1 MKLKI
6 KLPLLFLL
14 MLVTLVFL
22 FLGIRMYTVEKLFPG
37 YKDFDDDLENL
48 FPGYKDYDN
57 DNENIADGVAA
68 LYPDQEGIAAYLR
81 RVSNVQNVSLK
92 LYNQDASVVLLSYLK
107 PHDDY
112 DDEAL
117 KNFWIPVKT
126 SQHRLVYFLEI
137 ERSRQWGQNS
147 KEQFMLFFWL
157 LMILIAAIFAGL
169 TVYFHF
175 SITRP
180 ILTLNTRL
188 KSVNIGH
195 SFTSLYSKRKDE
207 LGELYYYFNEMQE
220 RLHQAHQE
228 QVDMIAAI
236 AHDLR
241 TPLTTI
247 NGFVELLTLQQNLS
261 ESDKQEYYEL
271 ILKKSKHM
279 VDLINYFLAFTKDEL
294 ELEVIDKEPVP
305 VLKLFESI
313 AAEYETELSGL
324 DYRLNWRH
332 SFDSNQVVMI
342 NEPMI
347 RRVFGNLF
355 SNTLRYGEKKDL
367 QIYLSGYPDR
377 EGDYAHFQV
386 EDNGVGVPEED
397 LSFLFQKFFT
407 VDKSRKNK
415 SGGTGLG
422 LASCKSIIEHHG
434 GQISAFH
441 SRYGGLAVR
450 FTIPLI

>member
-22 FLGIRMYTVEKLFPG
+22 LGVIRLCILDKLFPS
-37 YKDFDDDLENL
+37 
-48 FPGYKDYDN
+48 YKDYAADN
-57 DNENIADGVAA
+57 KRIADHVVA
-68 LYPDQEGIAAYLR
+68 LYPDQKGIAAYLKR
-81 RVSNVQNVSLK
+81 ISNVQNISLK
-92 LYNQDASVVLLSYLK
+92 LYNQDASAVLLSYLK
-107 PHDDY
+107 PLDAHN
-112 DDEAL
+112 AL
-117 KNFWIPVKT
+117 KNYWLPVKI
-126 SQHRLVYFLEI
+126 SQRRLVFFLEI
-137 ERSRQWGQNS
+137 ERLRQLEQNS
-147 KEQFMLFFWL
+147 KVKGVL
-157 LMILIAAIFAGL
+157 LLWSLPFLIAVIFAAL
-169 TVYFHF
+169 AVYFHF

-180 ILTLNTRL
+180 IQILNTRL

-195 SFTSLYSKRKDE
+195 SFTSLDLKRKDE
-207 LGELYYYFNEMQE
+207 IGELYHYYNEMQE
-220 RLHQAHQE
+220 RLHQAHRE

-261 ESDKQEYYEL
+261 ERDKQEYYEL

-279 VDLINYFLAFTKDEL
+279 VDLINYFLAFTRDEL
-294 ELEVIDKEPVP
+294 ELEAIEKQPVS

-313 AAEYETELSGL
+313 VAEYETELSGL
-324 DYRLNWRH
+324 DYRLNWSH
-332 SFDSNQVVMI
+332 SFDPNQNVMI
-342 NEPMI
+342 NGPMI

-355 SNTLRYGEKKDL
+355 SNAIRYSEKKEI
-367 QIYLSGYPDR
+367 QIYLSAYTKGH
-377 EGDYAHFQV
+377 YAYFQV
-386 EDNGVGVPEED
+386 EDNGVGVPDQD
-397 LSFLFQKFFT
+397 LSSLFQKFFT
-407 VDKSRKNK
+407 VDKSRQNK

-441 SRYGGLAVR
+441 SQYGGLGIR

>member
-6 KLPLLFLL
+6 RLPLLFLL
-14 MLVTLVFL
+14 MLVTLAFL
-22 FLGIRMYTVEKLFPG
+22 LVIIRVYTMDKLFPG
-37 YKDFDDDLENL
+37 YKD
-48 FPGYKDYDN
+48 YAADN
-57 DNENIADGVAA
+57 KRIAEHVAA
-68 LYPDQEGIAAYLR
+68 LYPNQQGIAAYLR
-81 RVSNVQNVSLK
+81 QISKAQNVSLK
-92 LYNQDASVVLLSYLK
+92 LYNHDASTVLLSYLK

-112 DDEAL
+112 DDKAL
-117 KNFWIPVKT
+117 RNFWLPVKT
-126 SQHRLVYFLEI
+126 SQHYLVYFLEI
-137 ERSRQWGQNS
+137 ERVRQWAHNS
-147 KEQFMLFFWL
+147 REQLMLFLWL
-157 LMILIAAIFAGL
+157 LMFLIAVIFAVL

-175 SITRP
+175 SITKP

-195 SFTSLYSKRKDE
+195 SFTSLYLKREDE
-207 LGELYYYFNEMQE
+207 IGELYHYFNEMQA

-236 AHDLR
+236 AHDLK

-279 VDLINYFLAFTKDEL
+279 VDLINHFLAFTKDEL

-313 AAEYETELSGL
+313 AAEYETELSGF

-332 SFDSNQVVMI
+332 SFEPDQVVMV

-355 SNTLRYGEKKDL
+355 SNTLRYGAKKEL

-407 VDKSRKNK
+407 VDKSRRKNK

-441 SRYGGLAVR
+441 SQYGGLGIR
-450 FTIPLI
+450 FTIPLT

>member
-22 FLGIRMYTVEKLFPG
+22 LVVMKLFIL
-37 YKDFDDDLENL
+37 DEL
-48 FPGYKDYDN
+48 FSSYKDYAADN
-57 DNENIADGVAA
+57 KKIVTEVAA
-68 LYPDQEGIAAYLR
+68 LYPDQQGIAAYLKR
-81 RVSNVQNVSLK
+81 ISNVQNVSLK
-92 LYNQDASVVLLSYLK
+92 LYNQDVSAVLLSYLK
-107 PHDDY
+107 PLDD
-112 DDEAL
+112 DDAL
-117 KNFWIPVKT
+117 KNYWLPVKT
-126 SQHRLVYFLEI
+126 SQHRLVFFLEI
-137 ERSRQWGQNS
+137 ERARQLEPNS
-147 KEQFMLFFWL
+147 KAQLLLFLWL
-157 LMILIAAIFAGL
+157 LLFLIATMFAAL
-169 TVYFHF
+169 AVYFHF

-180 ILTLNTRL
+180 IQVLNTRL
-188 KSVNIGH
+188 KRVNIGH
-195 SFTSLYSKRKDE
+195 SFTSLYLKRKDE
-207 LGELYYYFNEMQE
+207 IGELYHYFNEMQA
-220 RLHQAHQE
+220 RLHQAHRE

-236 AHDLR
+236 AHDLK

-247 NGFVELLTLQQNLS
+247 NGFVELLTLQKDLS

-279 VDLINYFLAFTKDEL
+279 VDLINYFSAFTRDEL
-294 ELEVIDKEPVP
+294 KLEAIHKQPVQ

-313 AAEYETELSGL
+313 VAEYETELSGFN
-324 DYRLNWRH
+324 YRLTSSH
-332 SFDSNQVVMI
+332 SFNANQVVMI

-355 SNTLRYGEKKDL
+355 GNILRYGERKEL
-367 QIYLSGYPDR
+367 QIYLSGYP

-386 EDNGVGVPEED
+386 EDNGVGVPAQD
-397 LSFLFQKFFT
+397 LSSLFQKFFT
-407 VDKSRKNK
+407 VDKSRENK

-441 SRYGGLAVR
+441 SQYGGLGIR